1 MTAVNIQ
8 PLGKNILVLPQ
19 KAEKKTG
26 TGIFLPDTATEE
38 RPQQGKVI
46 AVGESDKI
54 VVKVGQ
60 TVIYTRYGGT
70 EVKID
75 DTDYLIVKNED
86 VLAVIGN

>member
-1 MTAVNIQ
+1 MNTVNVK

-19 KAEKKTG
+19 KAEKKTD
-26 TGIFLPDTATEE
+26 TGIFLPDTAAEE

-54 VVKVGQ
+54 TVKTGQ

-75 DTDYLIVKNED
+75 GKEYLIVKNED
-86 VLAVIGN
+86 VLAVIN

>member
-1 MTAVNIQ
+1 MNTINVK

-26 TGIFLPDTATEE
+26 TGIFLPDTAAEE

-54 VVKVGQ
+54 MVKAGQ
-60 TVIYTRYGGT
+60 VIIYTRYGGT
-70 EVKID
+70 EVKIEGE
-75 DTDYLIVKNED
+75 DYLIVKNDD
-86 VLAVIGN
+86 VLAVIA